1 MAGLLAERLQ
11 ALELEIV
18 ATSAILDHATSHQL
32 PRLFLLETEYGLT
45 MKRAEADW
53 VRGLLRELADG
64 TFVNLKL
71 WREVH
76 ETGALPAEV
85 RDLDWAQSDRAV
97 LNLGGDHREG
107 PLTH

>member
-18 ATSAILDHATSHQL
+18 GTSAILEHATSHQL

-45 MKRAEADW
+45 MKRAEAGW

-64 TFVNLKL
+64 TFVNLEL

-76 ETGALPAEV
+76 ETGNSRP
-85 RDLDWAQSDRAV
+85 RCGTRT
-97 LNLGGDHREG
+97 G
-107 PLTH
+107 PSPTGPSSTSAATTGRGP